1 MKKPLLLVLFILLVD
16 QVLKIWI
23 KMNFTLG
30 HEYNLLG
37 DWCRLHFIENEGMA
51 FGMAFGGD
59 VGKILLTVFRVVLS
73 VFVFLYLT
81 NIIKRKEKKLVVY
94 SFTLIFAG
102 AVGNVIDSLFY
113 GLVFSES
120 TYFSVAEF
128 LPAGG
133 GYASFGLGKVV
144 DMFYFPLI
152 DTVLPQ
158 SWPILG
164 GMHIEFF
171 NAIFNVSD
179 AAITIGLFMLIF
191 SLFINKD
198 SVSDKNKS
206 EKEIITDK
214 TCL

>member
-1 MKKPLLLVLFILLVD
+1 MKKPLLLIFFILLAD

-30 HEYNLLG
+30 QEYNLLG

-51 FGMAFGGD
+51 FGMSFGGD

-73 VFVFLYLT
+73 VFVFLYLV
-81 NIIKRKEKKLVVY
+81 NIIRRKERKLVVY

-128 LPAGG
+128 LPSEG

-158 SWPILG
+158 SWPVFG

-171 NAIFNVSD
+171 NAIFNFSD

-191 SLFINKD
+191 SLFIKKNA
-198 SVSDKNKS
+198 SDKEL
-206 EKEIITDK
+206 EKEIISDK
-214 TCL
+214 ICL

>member
-1 MKKPLLLVLFILLVD
+1 MKKPLLLIFFILLVD
-16 QVLKIWI
+16 QILKIWI

-30 HEYNLLG
+30 QEYNLLG

-51 FGMAFGGD
+51 FGMAFGGV

-73 VFVFLYLT
+73 VFVFLYLA
-81 NIIKRKEKKLVVY
+81 NIVKRKERKLVVY

-128 LPAGG
+128 LPSGG
-133 GYASFGLGKVV
+133 GYAPFGLGKVV

-158 SWPILG
+158 SWPVIG

-171 NAIFNVSD
+171 NAIFNFSD

-191 SLFINKD
+191 SLFIKKNA
-198 SVSDKNKS
+198 SDKEL
-206 EKEIITDK
+206 EKEIISDK
-214 TCL
+214 ICL

>member
-1 MKKPLLLVLFILLVD
+1 MKKPLLLIFFILLVD
-16 QVLKIWI
+16 QILKIWI

-30 HEYNLLG
+30 QEYNLLG
-37 DWCRLHFIENEGMA
+37 DWCRIHFIENEGMA
-51 FGMAFGGD
+51 FGMAFGGV

-73 VFVFLYLT
+73 VFVFLYLA
-81 NIIKRKEKKLVVY
+81 NIVKRKERKLVVY

-128 LPAGG
+128 LPSGG
-133 GYASFGLGKVV
+133 GYAPFGLGKVV

-158 SWPILG
+158 SWPVIG

-171 NAIFNVSD
+171 NAIFNFSD

-191 SLFINKD
+191 SLFIKKNA
-198 SVSDKNKS
+198 SDKEL
-206 EKEIITDK
+206 EKEIISDK
-214 TCL
+214 ICL

>member
-1 MKKPLLLVLFILLVD
+1 MKKPLLLIFFILLVD

-23 KMNFTLG
+23 KMNFALG
-30 HEYNLLG
+30 QEYNLLG

-73 VFVFLYLT
+73 VFVFLYLV
-81 NIIKRKEKKLVVY
+81 NIIRRKERKLVVY

-128 LPAGG
+128 LPFGG
-133 GYASFGLGKVV
+133 GYAPFGLGKVV

-158 SWPILG
+158 SWPVIG

-171 NAIFNVSD
+171 NAIFNFSD

-191 SLFINKD
+191 SLFIKKN
-198 SVSDKNKS
+198 VSDKEL
-206 EKEIITDK
+206 EKEIISDK
-214 TCL
+214 ICS